1 MTGGERKI
9 GRRRLRNLATSLS
22 STSTSARE
30 GDVQRML
37 AMVSALQSE
46 MASLKHE
53 NDRRLDPSREDSKST
68 PPETEE
74 GR

>member
-1 MTGGERKI
+1 M
-9 GRRRLRNLATSLS
+9 RLTS
-22 STSTSARE
+22 
-30 GDVQRML
+30 DP
-37 AMVSALQSE
+37 QSE